1 MFAYRLI
8 HALLDDANGMSSEVY
23 HALINWLTNHENG
36 SPEMAKKI
44 SEKASVIDGR
54 WHVPDGTLYKPKE
67 RKTHELA

>member
-8 HALLDDANGMSSEVY
+8 HALLDDASGMSSEGY

-36 SPEMAKKI
+36 SPEMARKI

-54 WHVPDGTLYKPKE
+54 WHVPDDTLYKPKE
-67 RKTHELA
+67 RKTHELV